1 MSVRDGDQ
9 IYFYELHEGDDE
21 LFTDVLLVHDAEY
34 DEAEFLELVV
44 EARARVLEHFDQDT
58 LVEAVA
64 ADLARNHGFL
74 VVDDRQLRVAVNVSA
89 QEGETRLADVEATGR
104 GASDEDEGDSEFRSL
119 LVELDQEDARWRN

>member
-9 IYFYELHEGDDE
+9 FYFYELHEGDDE
-21 LFTDVLLVHDAEY
+21 LFTDVLLVHDAEF

-44 EARARVLEHFDQDT
+44 EARARVLEHFEQDT

-74 VVDDRQLRVAVNVSA
+74 VIDDRQLRVAVNVSA
-89 QEGETRLADVEATGR
+89 QEGETRVADVEVAG
-104 GASDEDEGDSEFRSL
+104 GAGDDDEGDNEFRSL
-119 LVELDQEDARWRN
+119 LVDLDREDARWRN

>member
-44 EARARVLEHFDQDT
+44 EARAQVLEHFEQDT

-89 QEGETRLADVEATGR
+89 QEGETRLAEVDTTGGVGEA
-104 GASDEDEGDSEFRSL
+104 DEGEDEFRSL
-119 LVELDQEDARWRN
+119 LVDLDREDARWRN

>member
-21 LFTDVLLVHDAEY
+21 LYTDVLLVHDAEY

-44 EARARVLEHFDQDT
+44 EARERVLEHFEQDT

-89 QEGETRLADVEATGR
+89 QEGETRLAEVEAAG
-104 GASDEDEGDSEFRSL
+104 GAGDEDQGESEFRSL
-119 LVELDQEDARWRN
+119 LVDLDKEDARWRN